1 MNRAACLVPLL
12 AFPLA
17 AGYVE
22 VGVPGTVTTNRPFCG
37 SRGNSVRHQVLVLAS
52 ELPGRASFTEVDLLC
67 ASPTYDSGIFYDYRL
82 LACHT
87 SLSELTDT
95 YATNYD
101 GNEPDTVTSTSM
113 LELGW
118 VNNQWGRLPF
128 DTPFEYN
135 GLDNLLLE
143 FRWNGDDGRAVY
155 SKGWYPPGGNRTLD
169 GYSLTSPTGTL
180 RPYCV
185 CLRLYYDPVGVSEPV
200 AADPMARP
208 SVSPRFTRGTP
219 FRVSNLP
226 DDASASIYSPSGRL
240 VELLETDNW
249 HPGAAPPG
257 VYLLRLAWGK
267 NIRTVPLVVIR

>member
-1 MNRAACLVPLL
+1 M
-12 AFPLA
+12 
-17 AGYVE
+17 
-22 VGVPGTVTTNRPFCG
+22 
-37 SRGNSVRHQVLVLAS
+37 LAS

-95 YATNYD
+95 YAANYD
-101 GNEPDTVTSTSM
+101 GSEPDTVTSTGI
-113 LELGW
+113 LELSW

-155 SKGWYPPGGNRTLD
+155 ARGWYPPGGNRTLD

-180 RPYCV
+180 RPYSV
-185 CLRLYYDPVGVSEPV
+185 CLRLYYDPVGISEPAV
-200 AADPMARP
+200 DGPLA
-208 SVSPRFTRGTP
+208 
-219 FRVSNLP
+219 RVSFHPGLTCGRPVRVFGLP
-226 DDASASIYSPSGRL
+226 DDASASIYTPSGRM
-240 VELLETDNW
+240 LERLEADIW
-249 HPGAAPPG
+249 HPGTASPG
-257 VYLLRLAWGK
+257 IYFLRLTLGDTAR
-267 NIRTVPLVVIR
+267 ILRLVVAR

>member
-1 MNRAACLVPLL
+1 
-12 AFPLA
+12 
-17 AGYVE
+17 
-22 VGVPGTVTTNRPFCG
+22 
-37 SRGNSVRHQVLVLAS
+37 VLAS

-135 GLDNLLLE
+135 GQDNLLLE

-185 CLRLYYDPVGVSEPV
+185 CLRLYYDPVGVQEPAT
-200 AADPMARP
+200 AAPLARVLVVPRLTQGAPVRISGLP
-208 SVSPRFTRGTP
+208 S
-219 FRVSNLP
+219 
-226 DDASASIYSPSGRL
+226 DASASIYSPSGRL
-240 VELLETDNW
+240 VERLETDRWN
-249 HPGAAPPG
+249 PGAASPG
-257 VYLLRLAWGK
+257 IYLLRLTRSGTA
-267 NIRTVPLVVIR
+267 RTLPLVVTR